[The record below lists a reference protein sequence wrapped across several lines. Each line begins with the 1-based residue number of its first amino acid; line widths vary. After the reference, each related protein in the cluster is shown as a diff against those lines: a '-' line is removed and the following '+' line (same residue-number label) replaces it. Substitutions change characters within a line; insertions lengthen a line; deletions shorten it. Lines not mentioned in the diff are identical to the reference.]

1 MVNTLPTPL
10 HRTGIDSH
18 IHNKKRL
25 LPGLALVGTCPR
37 CDVLTLAIVADCQ
50 GNLHWRR
57 TSRSWFKHGSHCV
70 VHRRYLLPLADDKAT
85 HIPSQKAQ
93 KGLWTEHNN
102 LASISRHRE
111 LLRRQ
116 REVWIKVYTFDTANN
131 LLIFSDVSQ
140 NKQTNSTSIL
150 H

>member
-10 HRTGIDSH
+10 HRTGIDPH

-57 TSRSWFKHGSHCV
+57 TSRSLFKHGSHY
-70 VHRRYLLPLADDKAT
+70 RRYLPPLADDKAT
-85 HIPSQKAQ
+85 HIPPQRPK
-93 KGLWTEHNN
+93 KGLGQNI
-102 LASISRHRE
+102 ASTRRHRE

-116 REVWIKVYTFDTANN
+116 MGGMDRSIHLRHRKRSPHFLRC
-131 LLIFSDVSQ
+131 LLE
-140 NKQTNSTSIL
+140 
-150 H
+150 